1 MIGQKPRGLSA
12 EQKAELWKR
21 WKAGQSLNEIGRA
34 LCKDHVVIHFVLA
47 RHGGIAPPTRRRS
60 PRALTWPS
68 AKTSLA
74 ESPAVARCGSSHKVC
89 VALPLPSAER
99 LPAMAGHLSIEPA
112 QPISRLG
119 SRRCVPSRVCCPLT
133 ASCRRSLRV
142 N

>member
-1 MIGQKPRGLSA
+1 MIEQKPRGLSA

-34 LCKDHVVIHFVLA
+34 LGKDHVVIHFVLA

-60 PRALTWPS
+60 RRVLTL
-68 AKTSLA
+68 AERKTSLA

-89 VALPLPSAER
+89 AALPLQSAER
-99 LPAMAGHLSIEPA
+99 LPAMAGARSIELA

-119 SRRCVPSRVCCPLT
+119 SGRCGLSRV
-133 ASCRRSLRV
+133 S
-142 N
+142 